1 VSNEWLASAHGIY
14 YARESYDEGP
24 DGDNWTYIDPKT
36 LCIVD
41 YRPEKVGPD
50 KVGVPLDRGHHLAGP
65 FPTLDAA
72 KAAYIVMFG
81 RYVHAS

>member
-1 VSNEWLASAHGIY
+1 VSNEWLESAHGIY

-24 DGDNWTYIDPKT
+24 DGDNWCYIDTKALT
-36 LCIVD
+36 ILS
-41 YRPEKVGPD
+41 YRPKEDGT
-50 KVGVPLDRGHHLAGP
+50 GTPLHQGLLLAGP